1 MEQEVT
7 VQQEVPYMIHPTQ
20 GYRSVEEEVE
30 EDEEEGTKQFSSS
43 TQTEDAVY
51 TKLVRRGR

>member
-1 MEQEVT
+1 MT

-20 GYRSVEEEVE
+20 GFRSVEEEVE